1 MEESKMKNRGRT
13 VLLIIMALLLFSPLD
28 FVPDAIPVV
37 GWSDDLI
44 YIITILYQIIQM
56 SRHKDDEVIIDE

>member
-1 MEESKMKNRGRT
+1 MKNRGRT

-44 YIITILYQIIQM
+44 YIITILYQIFQM